1 VDAGFSRTW
10 VVVSDT
16 YDFECIAF
24 DLIEQFGDF
33 AGLIARELAAGS
45 ASAQDDMLLSAE
57 TWRDVIS
64 ALERLLLN
72 YGRAQRL
79 TIH

>member
-1 VDAGFSRTW
+1 M
-10 VVVSDT
+10 VSDT

-24 DLIEQFGDF
+24 DLIERFGDF

-45 ASAQDDMLLSAE
+45 DSAQDDMLFSAE
-57 TWRDVIS
+57 TWRDIIS
-64 ALERLLLN
+64 AIERLLLN